1 MLQFSQH
8 VKERLLIDMINQ
20 QVQAVTIA
28 GHDSDGSA
36 GMPADLHAFFVDGV
50 YGHGL
55 LTAAVSG
62 NSYGIDA
69 AQVMPKDYIE
79 QQFKT
84 LSTDFKIS
92 AAKTGMLA
100 NDDVINVVAD
110 QYAKVDFGPLVVD
123 PVIITKHGAM
133 LLEQSAY
140 ELFSERIVPLA
151 TVITP
156 NFYEAQKLTGLQLKD
171 TQEMFDAAVKLH
183 EMGAKNVVIKG
194 EHNDPTQKEVVDVV
208 LLEDGSRFELTKPF
222 FDTTHVNGTGDTFSA
237 IIAAELANQIN
248 LAVVKGQK
256 VAVIGPSG
264 VGKSTLLQFLLTGK
278 HGHAKEILL
287 NDKKQKPG
295 SFTDLFA
302 YASQSPVIF
311 ADTLWFNL
319 TLGANISREKVS
331 EVCQKLG
338 LDQIIAEKG
347 WDYSLGDNADQLS
360 GGQLARIE
368 LARTILADRSILLL
382 DEINASLDKKT
393 SNQIHNYLLNSNLT
407 FIEVIHHYESN
418 ELQKYDQVIDLGKLG

>member
-55 LTAAVSG
+55 LTATVSG

-140 ELFSERIVPLA
+140 ELFRERIVPLA

-156 NFYEAQKLTGLQLKD
+156 NFYEAQKLTGLQLKN

-237 IIAAELANQIN
+237 IIVAELAKGTDVKNAVTRAKDAVYAAISHPLEVGHKFGPIN
-248 LAVVKGQK
+248 HWAAERELKK
-256 VAVIGPSG
+256 
-264 VGKSTLLQFLLTGK
+264 
-278 HGHAKEILL
+278 KEL
-287 NDKKQKPG
+287 
-295 SFTDLFA
+295 
-302 YASQSPVIF
+302 
-311 ADTLWFNL
+311 
-319 TLGANISREKVS
+319 
-331 EVCQKLG
+331 
-338 LDQIIAEKG
+338 
-347 WDYSLGDNADQLS
+347 
-360 GGQLARIE
+360 
-368 LARTILADRSILLL
+368 
-382 DEINASLDKKT
+382 
-393 SNQIHNYLLNSNLT
+393 
-407 FIEVIHHYESN
+407 
-418 ELQKYDQVIDLGKLG
+418 

>member
-8 VKERLLIDMINQ
+8 IKERLLIKMVNQ

-36 GMPADLHAFFVDGV
+36 GMPADLHAFFADGV

-55 LTAAVSG
+55 LTAAVAG

-69 AQVMPKDYIE
+69 AQIMPKDYIE

-84 LSTDFKIS
+84 LAADFKIS

-140 ELFSERIVPLA
+140 ELFRERIVPLA

-156 NFYEAQKLTGLQLKD
+156 NFYEAQKLTGLQLAD
-171 TQEMFDAAVKLH
+171 SQEMFTAATKLQ

-194 EHNDPTQKEVVDVV
+194 QHNDPTQKEVTDVV
-208 LLEDGSRFELTKPF
+208 LLEDGSHFELTKPF

-237 IIAAELANQIN
+237 IIAAELAKGTNVKDAVFRAKDAVYAAISHPLEVGHKFGPIN
-248 LAVVKGQK
+248 HWAAERELKK
-256 VAVIGPSG
+256 
-264 VGKSTLLQFLLTGK
+264 
-278 HGHAKEILL
+278 KEL
-287 NDKKQKPG
+287 
-295 SFTDLFA
+295 
-302 YASQSPVIF
+302 
-311 ADTLWFNL
+311 
-319 TLGANISREKVS
+319 
-331 EVCQKLG
+331 
-338 LDQIIAEKG
+338 
-347 WDYSLGDNADQLS
+347 
-360 GGQLARIE
+360 
-368 LARTILADRSILLL
+368 
-382 DEINASLDKKT
+382 
-393 SNQIHNYLLNSNLT
+393 
-407 FIEVIHHYESN
+407 
-418 ELQKYDQVIDLGKLG
+418 

>member
-1 MLQFSQH
+1 
-8 VKERLLIDMINQ
+8 MINQ

-55 LTAAVSG
+55 LTTAVSG

-237 IIAAELANQIN
+237 IIAAELAKGTD
-248 LAVVKGQK
+248 VKN
-256 VAVIGPSG
+256 AVIRAKDAVYAAISHPLEVGHKFGPINHWAAEREL
-264 VGKSTLLQFLLTGK
+264 KK
-278 HGHAKEILL
+278 KEL
-287 NDKKQKPG
+287 
-295 SFTDLFA
+295 
-302 YASQSPVIF
+302 
-311 ADTLWFNL
+311 
-319 TLGANISREKVS
+319 
-331 EVCQKLG
+331 
-338 LDQIIAEKG
+338 
-347 WDYSLGDNADQLS
+347 
-360 GGQLARIE
+360 
-368 LARTILADRSILLL
+368 
-382 DEINASLDKKT
+382 
-393 SNQIHNYLLNSNLT
+393 
-407 FIEVIHHYESN
+407 
-418 ELQKYDQVIDLGKLG
+418 

>member
-140 ELFSERIVPLA
+140 ELFRERIVPLA

-156 NFYEAQKLTGLQLKD
+156 NFYEAQNLTGLQLKD

-237 IIAAELANQIN
+237 IIAAELAKGTD
-248 LAVVKGQK
+248 VKN
-256 VAVIGPSG
+256 AVIRAKDAVYAAISHPLEVGHKFGPINHWAAEREL
-264 VGKSTLLQFLLTGK
+264 KK
-278 HGHAKEILL
+278 KEL
-287 NDKKQKPG
+287 
-295 SFTDLFA
+295 
-302 YASQSPVIF
+302 
-311 ADTLWFNL
+311 
-319 TLGANISREKVS
+319 
-331 EVCQKLG
+331 
-338 LDQIIAEKG
+338 
-347 WDYSLGDNADQLS
+347 
-360 GGQLARIE
+360 
-368 LARTILADRSILLL
+368 
-382 DEINASLDKKT
+382 
-393 SNQIHNYLLNSNLT
+393 
-407 FIEVIHHYESN
+407 
-418 ELQKYDQVIDLGKLG
+418 